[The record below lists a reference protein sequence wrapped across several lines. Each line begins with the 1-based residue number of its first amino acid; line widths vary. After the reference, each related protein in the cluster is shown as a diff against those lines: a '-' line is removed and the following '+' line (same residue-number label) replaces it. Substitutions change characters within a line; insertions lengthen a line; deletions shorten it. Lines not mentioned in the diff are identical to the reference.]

1 MCLLRFARLNV
12 MQQSAPAAN
21 VTVFELDHPHITVHK
36 HVLRRRGFVGSW
48 AHVQA
53 QILRNEEGSGCDTDP
68 SPSERRL
75 TVHEEVP
82 LG

>member
-1 MCLLRFARLNV
+1 

-36 HVLRRRGFVGSW
+36 HVRDSGDVGSW

-53 QILRNEEGSGCDTDP
+53 QILRNEEGTGCDTDP
-68 SPSERRL
+68 SPK
-75 TVHEEVP
+75 
-82 LG
+82 